1 MIAISKIEISQIFD
15 SLQETI
21 HSEFKSLKFSIQ
33 ICRIQNFPILI
44 FYYTFIKKKEEEKCI

>member
-33 ICRIQNFPILI
+33 IFPNPKLSNPNFLLHV
-44 FYYTFIKKKEEEKCI
+44 Y